1 MKVALEVNLK
11 VLVESEELTREE
23 LSKLVG
29 SITRLSQIYTIPS
42 VDRDSIKLKSI
53 EVK

>member
-1 MKVALEVNLK
+1 MKTILEVNFE
-11 VLVESEELTREE
+11 VLVDLEELTREE
-23 LSKLVG
+23 LVKLVG
-29 SITRLSQIYTIPS
+29 SITRLSQIYMIPS